1 MDLRCHVKKSTFNI
15 ISALVFIIS
24 IIILASV
31 TVPLLTSY
39 QKPAEF
45 KEYIESL
52 GVAGFLLMFLVQV
65 SQIIVALIPG
75 ELVEFVA
82 GALYG
87 CIGGLIFCMTGIIV
101 GQTII
106 FKTVRFLGRNFVEKV
121 AGSKLINRFK
131 FLQDEKKL
139 KSIIFF
145 LFFIPGT
152 PKDMLT
158 YIVPLTKINLRDF
171 IITTAL
177 ARIPSLIS
185 STLAGSAFS
194 RSNLLVFII
203 TYAVIGIF
211 TLTGVLICK
220 KIYLKRKL
228 SDSENKTEIIDEV
241 KEEDLMRL

>member
-1 MDLRCHVKKSTFNI
+1 MKKSTFNI
-15 ISALVFIIS
+15 ISTVVFIIS
-24 IIILASV
+24 IIILASI
-31 TVPLLTSY
+31 TVPLIASY

-52 GVAGFLLMFLVQV
+52 GVGGLLLMFFVQV

-87 CIGGLIFCMTGIIV
+87 CIGGFIFCMVGIIV

-106 FKTVRFLGRNFVEKV
+106 FQSVRFLGRNFVEKV
-121 AGSKLINRFK
+121 AGSKLMNRFE
-131 FLQDEKKL
+131 FLRDEKKL

-158 YIVPLTKINLRDF
+158 YIVPLTRINLRDF
-171 IITTAL
+171 ILITAL
-177 ARIPSLIS
+177 ARIPSVIS

-194 RSNLLVFII
+194 QNNLLVLII
-203 TYAVIGIF
+203 TYAVIGVF
-211 TLTGVLICK
+211 TLTGVLIYK
-220 KIYLKRKL
+220 KIYLKRKFRVEETEL
-228 SDSENKTEIIDEV
+228 QLKKESE
-241 KEEDLMRL
+241 KEKDILKV